1 MKTTAGM
8 LAVAMSLSL
17 VSGLASAAQ
26 IDLNDWTAESY
37 PAVSGFGAGV
47 WNVAAD
53 GSSVTQ
59 TVNGQPT
66 FFYSDFNAFGTKTTG
81 TLRVSSAGGDDDFIG
96 FALGFNP
103 GDSLNDSASYLL
115 IDWKRASQTFNFG
128 APSASPG
135 GLAAAGL
142 AVSLVT
148 GIPDADEFW
157 QHANLDGT
165 DAGSGLTELAR
176 AINLGSTG
184 WAFNTDYEFSFDFGP
199 NNLQVF
205 VDGVLEFDILGDFT
219 DGRMAFYNFSQA
231 QVIYSA
237 FELDEG
243 SFPPDDD
250 NGNGN
255 GNGSTPVPEPA
266 TLALFGLGLAGLG
279 LSRRRK
285 A

>member
-17 VSGLASAAQ
+17 VSGQASATP

-37 PAVSGFGAGV
+37 PAVSGFPAGV

-59 TVNGQPT
+59 TANGQPT

-81 TLRVSSAGGDDDFIG
+81 TLRVSSTGGDDDFIG

-103 GDSLNDSASYLL
+103 GDSLNSSASYLL
-115 IDWKRASQTFNFG
+115 IDWKRGSQTFNFG

-205 VDGVLEFDILGDFT
+205 VDGVLEFDIIGDFT
-219 DGRMAFYNFSQA
+219 DGRLAFYNFSQA

-250 NGNGN
+250 N

>member
-1 MKTTAGM
+1 MKTTAGT

-17 VSGLASAAQ
+17 VSGLASATQ
-26 IDLNDWTAESY
+26 IDLNSWTAESY

-47 WNVAAD
+47 WSVAGD

-66 FFYSDFNAFGTKTTG
+66 FFYSDFTAFGTKTTG
-81 TLRVSSAGGDDDFIG
+81 TLSVSSAGGDDDYIG

-103 GDSLNDSASYLL
+103 GDSLNSSASYLL
-115 IDWKRASQTFNFG
+115 IDWKRGSQSFNFG

-165 DAGSGLTELAR
+165 GAGSGLTELAR

-184 WAFNTDYEFSFDFGP
+184 WNFNTDYEFSFDFGP

-205 VDGVLEFDILGDFT
+205 VDDVLEFDIIGDFSN
-219 DGRMAFYNFSQA
+219 GRMAFYNFSQA
-231 QVIYSA
+231 QVNYSA

-250 NGNGN
+250 D